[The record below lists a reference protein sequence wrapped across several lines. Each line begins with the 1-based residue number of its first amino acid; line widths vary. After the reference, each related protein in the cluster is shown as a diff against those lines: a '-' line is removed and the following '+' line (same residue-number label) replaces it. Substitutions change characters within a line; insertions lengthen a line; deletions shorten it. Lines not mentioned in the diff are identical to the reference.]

1 MAGEFA
7 LIDKYFAR
15 PTPSAVL
22 GPGDDCALLQPTP
35 GKQLA
40 ITTDMLVA
48 GTHFLP
54 DTDPKNLGWKAL
66 AVNLSDLAAM
76 GAQPRWVTLAGALP
90 AADEPWIAKFA
101 EGFFACAAEYGVDL
115 VGGDT
120 TRGPLNLSIT
130 AIGEVE
136 PGQALRRDGAKIGDQ
151 IWVSG
156 RPGLASLGLA
166 QLQGKIELPEPWQRL
181 CIAALEKPRPRVAL
195 GLALKG
201 IASAAIDV
209 SDGLLADLGHIAE
222 RSGCAASLQLVSCR
236 NCGTWPSGA
245 SYDADLRRM
254 ALDCQLAGGD
264 DYELCFT
271 APYAAP
277 CHSPIAAE
285 LELPLWCIGEM
296 VENRDGPAG
305 EGHRIRPGRPAN
317 RIRPPRLRPLCL
329 KSRNAPASSFFSPP
343 GALFCLGC
351 GSGLAPW
358 APGTFGTL
366 FAWLTFPLFQPY
378 FTDFGLLLALTAAY
392 LLGIWADRC
401 HRQSDRRPRP
411 RQHRLG

>member
-7 LIDKYFAR
+7 LINKYFAR

-22 GPGDDCALLQPTP
+22 GPGDDCALLQPTV

-40 ITTDMLVA
+40 VTTDMLVA
-48 GTHFLP
+48 GTHFLA

-76 GAQPRWVTLAGALP
+76 GAKPRWVTLAGALP
-90 AADEPWIAKFA
+90 AVNEPWIAKFA
-101 EGFFACAAEYGVDL
+101 AGFFACAAEYGVDV

-120 TRGPLNLSIT
+120 TKGPLNLCIT

-136 PGQALRRDGAKIGDQ
+136 PGQALRRDGAKVGDQ

-166 QLQGKIELPEPWQRL
+166 QLQGKIKLPEPWPRL

-195 GLALKG
+195 GLALNG

-222 RSGCAASLQLVSCR
+222 RSACAAAVQLVKLPQLR
-236 NCGTWPSGA
+236 DLAGSGE
-245 SYDADLRRM
+245 SYNADLRRL

-271 APYAAP
+271 APYDQHLAI
-277 CHSPIAAE
+277 SRLAAE

-296 VENRDGPAG
+296 VAKPKDDPAG
-305 EGHRIRPGRPAN
+305 QVTVFDPEGQPIEFDHQGYDH
-317 RIRPPRLRPLCL
+317 
-329 KSRNAPASSFFSPP
+329 
-343 GALFCLGC
+343 
-351 GSGLAPW
+351 
-358 APGTFGTL
+358 
-366 FAWLTFPLFQPY
+366 FA
-378 FTDFGLLLALTAAY
+378 
-392 LLGIWADRC
+392 
-401 HRQSDRRPRP
+401 
-411 RQHRLG
+411 

>member
-1 MAGEFA
+1 MPSEFT
-7 LIDKYFAR
+7 LIEQYFTR

-40 ITTDMLVA
+40 VTTDMLVA

-90 AADEPWIAKFA
+90 APKGGAVDEPWLAKFA
-101 EGFFACAAEYGVDL
+101 AGFFACAAEYGVDV

-120 TRGPLNLSIT
+120 TRGPLNLCIT

-136 PGQALRRDGAKIGDQ
+136 PGRALRRDGAQVGDQ

-166 QLQGKIELPEPWQRL
+166 QLQGKIELPAAWQRL

-195 GLALKG
+195 GLALNG
-201 IASAAIDV
+201 VASAAIDV

-222 RSGCAASLQLVSCR
+222 RSGCAAAVQLVQLPHLPKGETY
-236 NCGTWPSGA
+236 N
-245 SYDADLRRM
+245 ADLRRM

-271 APYAAP
+271 APYAQHLAIGR
-277 CHSPIAAE
+277 IAAE
-285 LELPLWCIGEM
+285 LELPLWCIGDI
-296 VENRDGPAG
+296 VDGPAG
-305 EGHRIRPGRPAN
+305 EVTVLDPDGQPV
-317 RIRPPRLRPLCL
+317 
-329 KSRNAPASSFFSPP
+329 
-343 GALFCLGC
+343 
-351 GSGLAPW
+351 
-358 APGTFGTL
+358 TFDHHG
-366 FAWLTFPLFQPY
+366 F
-378 FTDFGLLLALTAAY
+378 DHFG
-392 LLGIWADRC
+392 
-401 HRQSDRRPRP
+401 
-411 RQHRLG
+411 